1 MRMIIK
7 GKAYDTDTAQKKAEW
22 MSDGCN
28 GGSYRKEALYRKKTG
43 EYFIYEEDPYR
54 TGLNIY
60 PITEEEAKKWAEEK
74 ANSKYEE
81 IFGTVEE

>member
-28 GGSYRKEALYRKKTG
+28 GGSYRWEKLYRKKTG

-54 TGLNIY
+54 TGSHIY
-60 PITEEEAKKWAEEK
+60 PITEDEAKEWAEEK

-81 IFGTVEE
+81 IFGPVEE